1 MGPAYTNFTEYTRDV
16 CIDLINNLQVI
27 CGNPIRGS
35 LELHLRQGQ
44 NKVVKIPHL
53 LKFTIRIVRRR
64 LDCIKHQTSVPKV
77 FAPLGL
83 RFLIEHFNLP

>member
-1 MGPAYTNFTEYTRDV
+1 MGPAYTNFMEYTCDV
-16 CIDLINNLQVI
+16 CIDLISNLQVI

-35 LELHLRQGQ
+35 LERHLRWGQ

-53 LKFTIRIVRRR
+53 LKFILRIVRHR
-64 LDCIKHQTSVPKV
+64 LHCIKHQTSVLKV
-77 FAPLGL
+77 FAKEL